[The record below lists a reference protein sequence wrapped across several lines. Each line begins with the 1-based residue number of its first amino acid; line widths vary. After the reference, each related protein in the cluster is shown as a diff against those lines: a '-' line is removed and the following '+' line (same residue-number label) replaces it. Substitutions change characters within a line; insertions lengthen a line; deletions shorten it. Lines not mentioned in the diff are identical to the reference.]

1 MQKYEKYYMKAWG
14 MPRESL
20 ECMTPMDG
28 VFIGRGGI
36 LSQARSEGLV
46 SVKAEADLIS
56 RTPNRFVF
64 FKFVESFP
72 NSFEIWEV
80 LQKRKEKNPAP
91 DVSLQVRKF

>member
-46 SVKAEADLIS
+46 SVKAGADLIS

-72 NSFEIWEV
+72 NSLKSGKFF
-80 LQKRKEKNPAP
+80 KREKKKIQPLMFP
-91 DVSLQVRKF
+91 YR